1 MRNTTIQ
8 SFGLYTNITEAWD
21 FEHFFRNCDLN
32 VSIDQ
37 SFGINEYIF
46 PSIKEEKSFFS
57 FRNIFYRPLSLS
69 VVGPQGA
76 LSQSSSLF
84 IGCSL

>member
-8 SFGLYTNITEAWD
+8 SFGLYTNTTEAWD
-21 FEHFFRNCDLN
+21 FEQFFKNCDLN

-46 PSIKEEKSFFS
+46 PSIKRRKA
-57 FRNIFYRPLSLS
+57 IFPSEI
-69 VVGPQGA
+69 
-76 LSQSSSLF
+76 LF
-84 IGCSL
+84 IDLYL